1 MIHENLLL
9 IMALFFAMTLLYLL
23 SQKLK
28 ISYPILL
35 VIGGLGI
42 SFIPGVPVIN
52 IDPDLVFLSSEPYP
66 FKEEDAFE
74 IGRFTHHA
82 KTVFVDGEMFSWY
95 GSRILKAFAY
105 FKKLHER
112 IG

>member
-35 VIGGLGI
+35 VIGGLAI

-52 IDPDLVFLSSEPYP
+52 IDPDLV
-66 FKEEDAFE
+66 
-74 IGRFTHHA
+74 
-82 KTVFVDGEMFSWY
+82 
-95 GSRILKAFAY
+95 
-105 FKKLHER
+105 
-112 IG
+112 

>member
-1 MIHENLLL
+1 MVAGSDNFINEMLQLNRFEN
-9 IMALFFAMTLLYLL
+9 IY
-23 SQKLK
+23 QNKERYPEIELK
-28 ISYPILL
+28 KIRLE
-35 VIGGLGI
+35 G
-42 SFIPGVPVIN
+42 
-52 IDPDLVFLSSEPYP
+52 DPDLVFLSSEPYP

-95 GSRILKAFAY
+95 GSRLVRAFAY

-112 IG
+112 L